1 MWKFARVIVQ
11 HGSLVLFVLLQSLCL
26 IWVVKYNQP
35 QQKIYLYSYQLMAS
49 SLQSK
54 VQHSLEYISLRKKND
69 SLAKENA
76 RLLEKLV
83 NSAEGEKK
91 KMDSFHLPALPG
103 PYKVLSAR
111 VINNSLDRRNNMITL
126 DRGGRDGIAPGMGV
140 VTAAGIVGIVT
151 DTSQRYSLVMSLL
164 HSNTAISARLNRSGF
179 FGPLVWEGHDPAIMR
194 LKAIQKY
201 ADVRM
206 GDTVVTSGYSVVFPK
221 DLAIGTVSMHR
232 VSPGSFT
239 YDIDVRLSQPM
250 TKLDQVY
257 VIINEQ
263 KEEKLEL
270 ERKFSRYE

>member
-11 HGSLVLFVLLQSLCL
+11 HGSLVLFVLLQALCL

-54 VQHSLEYISLRKKND
+54 VQRSLDYISLREKND
-69 SLAKENA
+69 SLAEENA
-76 RLLEKLV
+76 RLLEKIM
-83 NSAEGEKK
+83 NGMERENINE
-91 KMDSFHLPALPG
+91 DSLHLPVLPG

-111 VINNSLDRRNNMITL
+111 VINNALDRRNNMITL
-126 DRGGRDGIAPGMGV
+126 DRGGQDGIAPGMGV
-140 VTAAGIVGIVT
+140 ITASGIVGIVT

-164 HSNTAISARLNRSGF
+164 HSNTAISARLSRSGF
-179 FGPLVWEGHDPAIMR
+179 FGPLVWEGHDPAILR

-221 DLAIGTVSMHR
+221 NLTIGTVSMHR

-270 ERKFSRYE
+270 ESKFSRYE

>member
-151 DTSQRYSLVMSLL
+151 DTSQRYSLVMSL
-164 HSNTAISARLNRSGF
+164 
-179 FGPLVWEGHDPAIMR
+179 VWEGHDPAIMR